1 MPRRLPTNFG
11 VQESARFGMDGL
23 AWFLL
28 FAATITGFFI
38 FTQSV
43 NVDVAMAQK
52 ALFMPIFAFSAIML
66 RFLATGF
73 VKAGSIT
80 SGSVL
85 RSVIGGALA
94 YGVLIII
101 AILPAA
107 TTMSTLELPQ
117 QLFYGNMAIIE
128 EVFFCFLI
136 LAVGA
141 TMTRYGLLGALL
153 MTAVLFPIFHVGVYG
168 IDNLQF
174 MAVAFGARMLLSIVY
189 YVTGS
194 LSAVMI
200 AHVAFNVVA
209 TPGSILIP
217 EPVMAA
223 TLVAVMCLLVLRI
236 SSRRLDCEKI
246 H

>member
-1 MPRRLPTNFG
+1 MMPRRMPTRWG
-11 VQESARFGMDGL
+11 LQESSRFGMDGL

-28 FAATITGFFI
+28 FAATVTGFFI

-43 NVDVAMAQK
+43 DLDVAMALK

-73 VKAGSIT
+73 VRAGGINPASMARSI
-80 SGSVL
+80 
-85 RSVIGGALA
+85 IGGSLA
-94 YGVLIII
+94 YGALIVI
-101 AILPAA
+101 AIIPSAA
-107 TTMSTLELPQ
+107 AMSAVTLPQ

-136 LAVGA
+136 LAVSA

-153 MTAVLFPIFHVGVYG
+153 MTATLFPLFHVGVYG
-168 IDNLQF
+168 VENVQF
-174 MAVAFGARMLLSIVY
+174 MLVAFGARMLLSLVY
-189 YVTGS
+189 YATGS

-200 AHVAFNVVA
+200 AHVAFNIVA
-209 TPGSILIP
+209 TPGSVLMPEMTTAALAMIVLIQF
-217 EPVMAA
+217 AKKW
-223 TLVAVMCLLVLRI
+223 R
-236 SSRRLDCEKI
+236 SSKDEKI